1 VPWRPSPRE
10 RPFEYFGGVPHEI
23 LYDNQ
28 KTVVVRREAGRPIY
42 NPRFLAFATHY
53 RFIPR
58 ALPPRRPEWKGKVE
72 RPFQYVEGNC
82 LNARRFRDLSH
93 LREHAQWWMTQ
104 VSDSHVHQTT
114 GESPIERFDKE
125 RNELTPLPVGP
136 YDTAEVGYRVVT
148 EDGFVHWDGTRYSV
162 PYEHILD
169 MVVVRDTG
177 EEICIHGGDLK
188 IVAQH
193 AKTSSGAGPVP
204 KAIEDPRHHPV
215 HKARRDIDLLAQRLI
230 ELGEAGEASARAASA
245 RATSPRPWRSWPAP
259 RHAASSIRRARTCS
273 SI

>member
-1 VPWRPSPRE
+1 
-10 RPFEYFGGVPHEI
+10 
-23 LYDNQ
+23 
-28 KTVVVRREAGRPIY
+28 
-42 NPRFLAFATHY
+42 
-53 RFIPR
+53 
-58 ALPPRRPEWKGKVE
+58 
-72 RPFQYVEGNC
+72 
-82 LNARRFRDLSH
+82 
-93 LREHAQWWMTQ
+93 
-104 VSDSHVHQTT
+104 
-114 GESPIERFDKE
+114 
-125 RNELTPLPVGP
+125 
-136 YDTAEVGYRVVT
+136 
-148 EDGFVHWDGTRYSV
+148 
-162 PYEHILD
+162 